1 MKSVL
6 VVDSSSEI
14 RATLKNILT
23 LNGYNVVAEASSDSE
38 AIEKSEV
45 YEPDIITKDITVLV
59 MNDKNMI
66 NEISEFYNA
75 SNILVLLEKN
85 KIFLI

>member
-66 NEISEFYNA
+66 NEISEFYHA
-75 SNILVLLEKN
+75 SNILVLSEKN

>member
-23 LNGYNVVAEASSDSE
+23 LNGYNVVAESSSDSE

-66 NEISEFYNA
+66 NEISEFYHA
-75 SNILVLLEKN
+75 SNVLVLLEKN

>member
-45 YEPDIITKDITVLV
+45 YEPDIITKDITILV

-66 NEISEFYNA
+66 NEISEFYHA

>member
-14 RATLKNILT
+14 RATLKDILI
-23 LNGYNVVAEASSDSE
+23 LKGYNVVGEASSTFE
-38 AIEKSEV
+38 ATEKSEV
-45 YEPDIITKDITVLV
+45 YKPDIITKDITLLV
-59 MNDKNMI
+59 MNDKNII
-66 NEISEFYNA
+66 NEISEFYHS